1 MKPPA
6 AVNVPSAEE
15 EEPASSPAQE
25 VRKATAYV
33 DKRIKI
39 TTRPNNLMGNLVRDW
54 RLDWR
59 S

>member
-39 TTRPNNLMGNLVRDW
+39 KKRPNNLMGNLVRDW